1 MWIYNGGWNET
12 PGSPTTAAIWTRSFE
27 WRRRDC
33 DFAGM
38 RRPFGYS
45 SKDRHRPYYATASS
59 AERQV
64 RSRESGSTRPK
75 AGGYGPEMIACY
87 RTVALWRKCPCALIL
102 DISAAGIP

>member
-12 PGSPTTAAIWTRSFE
+12 PGSPTTAAIWRRSFE

-64 RSRESGSTRPK
+64 RNGESGSTLPVFRLPQIPSVNRSL
-75 AGGYGPEMIACY
+75 AEIRIVQPAIGIARDGATY
-87 RTVALWRKCPCALIL
+87 
-102 DISAAGIP
+102 